1 MLSLLSTTQVG
12 LMGKLWFSSGVMW
25 AVCWQSMGSFVLPF
39 YLQRVSVVRLGAE
52 PKYVVQFVYK
62 LLFLLL
68 LLVHQ
73 PAETEVLT
81 SKELK

>member
-25 AVCWQSMGSFVLPF
+25 AVCWQSMGSFALPF

-52 PKYVVQFVYK
+52 PKICGTIC
-62 LLFLLL
+62 LFLLL

>member
-25 AVCWQSMGSFVLPF
+25 AVCWQSMGSFALPF
-39 YLQRVSVVRLGAE
+39 YLQRVLLDWGQSQ
-52 PKYVVQFVYK
+52 KYVVQFVYK